1 MGLGTSVQETGNL
14 EHHHNGL
21 QGFEPLIQAEQDP
34 QVGVKLQPQ
43 LVLGEGSTPAVRQGA
58 LGGAWAVAR
67 GVLRGC
73 WRSGGCL
80 GGRLPSEV
88 WNCT

>member
-1 MGLGTSVQETGNL
+1 MGTSAQEAGNL

-34 QVGVKLQPQ
+34 QVRVKLQLQ
-43 LVLGEGSTPAVRQGA
+43 LVWGEGSTPAVRQGA

-73 WRSGGCL
+73 RRSGGCL
-80 GGRLPSEV
+80 GGVAL
-88 WNCT
+88 